1 MESGSGPVLVP
12 PAETHG
18 GSWGKVVQIAAL
30 VFAVPAVAW
39 GLFVLYTTLF
49 PSPCGDFSGVADLG
63 VAECWVVDL
72 PVGFLALGAAWFV
85 KRGSPRLRK
94 VCMATSLVTL
104 SLPVLATGAL
114 QHFHCR

>member
-12 PAETHG
+12 PAGTHPSG
-18 GSWGKVVQIAAL
+18 WGKMLQIAAL

-39 GLFVLYTTLF
+39 GVFVLYTTVF

-72 PVGFLALGAAWFV
+72 PVGFLALGAGLLV

-94 VCMATSLVTL
+94 VCITTSLVTL
-104 SLPVLATGAL
+104 SLPIVATVAL